1 MPGTVLQVLNIYMLN
16 QFIITTLLLLLL
28 QIRKLGTE
36 TSEKKAQ
43 PHTASL
49 ANDITR
55 IQTQFVQLQNPY
67 I

>member
-43 PHTASL
+43 PL
-49 ANDITR
+49 AYFQVN
-55 IQTQFVQLQNPY
+55 QVQKVGFFY
-67 I
+67 